1 MVTSFARVF
10 LAAAIL
16 CVPAGLVGRALQF
29 GGFAWLV
36 TFVVILP
43 LAALADRDY
52 FYGPRDPG

>member
-1 MVTSFARVF
+1 M
-10 LAAAIL
+10 
-16 CVPAGLVGRALQF
+16 PAGLVGRALHF
-29 GGFAWLV
+29 GGFAWLM